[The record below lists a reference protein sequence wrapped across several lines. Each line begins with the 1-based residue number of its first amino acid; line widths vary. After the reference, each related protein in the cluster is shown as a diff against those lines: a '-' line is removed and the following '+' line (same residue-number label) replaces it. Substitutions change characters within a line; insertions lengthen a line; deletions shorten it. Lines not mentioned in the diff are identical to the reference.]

1 MKHIF
6 VVNTYAGKAKAK
18 EELERLLSD
27 FEAEY
32 EIYYTKG
39 PKDATVFA
47 RERCDTCPDETLRFY
62 ACGGDGTAKE
72 VAEGILG
79 HDNAELT
86 IVPLG
91 SGNDFVKYY
100 GGADKFFDL
109 NKLKDAPAEHV
120 DIIKINGEYCLN
132 VCNFGFESYVAKTMH
147 EVRHKKI
154 IGGKMSYT
162 TGIVK
167 ALMFAMK
174 NKADIYVDGEK
185 IIDGSYLLCTVA
197 NGRYEGGGY
206 MCAPRA
212 LDNDGILEICAVK
225 PMSRF
230 SIVRLIN
237 VYKVGAHLEDP
248 RFKDIIVYRQGKC
261 VEVKTK
267 EPMTIA
273 LDGELVETR
282 DFKCEIIPKAIKFAA
297 LSVEGAR
304 EQEKILESASAK

>member
-6 VVNTYAGKAKAK
+6 VVNTYAGKAQAK
-18 EELERLLSD
+18 EEIERLLCG
-27 FEAEY
+27 FEGEY
-32 EIYYTKG
+32 ELHYTKA
-39 PKDATVFA
+39 PKDATEFV
-47 RERCDTCPDETLRFY
+47 RERCARSEGETLRFY

-72 VAEGILG
+72 VVEGMLG

-100 GGADKFFDL
+100 GGASEFFDL
-109 NKLKDAPAEHV
+109 NKLKNAPSDYV
-120 DIIKINGEYCLN
+120 DIIKVNGEYCLN

-197 NGRYEGGGY
+197 NGRYVGGGY
-206 MCAPRA
+206 MCAPRS
-212 LDNDGILEICAVK
+212 LDNDGLLEVCAVK
-225 PMSRF
+225 PVSRF
-230 SIVRLIN
+230 FIVRLIN
-237 VYKVGAHLEDP
+237 IYKEGKHLDDP
-248 RFKDIIVYRQGKC
+248 RFKDIVIYREGKC
-261 VEVKTK
+261 VEVRSDK
-267 EPMTIA
+267 PITIA
-273 LDGELVETR
+273 LDGELV
-282 DFKCEIIPKAIKFAA
+282 DACNFKCEVIPKAIKFAA
-297 LSVEGAR
+297 LSI
-304 EQEKILESASAK
+304 EKAT

>member
-6 VVNTYAGKAKAK
+6 VVNTYAGKAQAK
-18 EELERLLSD
+18 EEMEKLLCGFD
-27 FEAEY
+27 GEY
-32 EIYYTKG
+32 EVHYTKA
-39 PKDATVFA
+39 PKEATEFV
-47 RERCDTCPDETLRFY
+47 RGCCEQYSGDSVRFY

-72 VAEGILG
+72 VVEGMLG

-91 SGNDFVKYY
+91 SGNDFVRYY
-100 GGADKFFDL
+100 GGADEFFDL
-109 NKLKDAPAEHV
+109 NKLKDAPSDYV
-120 DIIKINGEYCLN
+120 DIIKVNGEYCLN

-167 ALMFAMK
+167 ALLFAMK

-197 NGRYEGGGY
+197 NGRYVGGGY
-206 MCAPRA
+206 KCAPRS
-212 LDNDGILEICAVK
+212 LDNDGLLEVCAVK
-225 PMSRF
+225 PVSRF
-230 SIVRLIN
+230 FIVRLIN
-237 VYKVGAHLEDP
+237 VYKAGKHLDDD
-248 RFKDIIVYRQGKC
+248 RFKDIIVYREGKC
-261 VEVKTK
+261 VEVKSDA
-267 EPMTIA
+267 PMTIA

-282 DFKCEIIPKAIKFAA
+282 NFKCEIIPKAIKFAA
-297 LSVEGAR
+297 LSIVP
-304 EQEKILESASAK
+304 EKETAAVK